1 MSFKPLPEQ
10 SSLDKIATPSAR
22 ARQKPTPKKSYL
34 LALALASSALV
45 TGIAVTST
53 TQAASLGDLFSSD
66 QSAGQKKFL
75 SVDQA
80 FKVSHSSKALD
91 KGTQLSINFDITPEH
106 YVYRDQIKLS
116 LPAGV
121 TAAPFSFSQSPISI
135 DDPTFGRVPVF
146 DQTNMVATTT
156 LMASDGK
163 SVDNAAVTIGWQGCA
178 KAGLCYPPEKI
189 KTSVT
194 ITGVPQQ
201 AAAAPASNTSTNA
214 STNKNSTATAK
225 NAANPTTSSATQTNI
240 AKATVTSTGAAAA
253 QAPSNSSAQAADATD
268 KALNAESAGADE
280 NSIDANGANGA
291 NAALDNNEATALAAD
306 NVDGTYLEAA
316 DLNNP
321 DLNTDNT
328 ANVNVSNPESET
340 QKLNNQDPNS
350 LAANNLEESDP
361 FGLAAHPWLAL
372 GLLFL
377 AGLGLALT
385 PCVLPM
391 LPIVANIV
399 ARQQN
404 PTVKKG
410 VILTTSYA
418 IGVSIAYGILGAVI
432 AVFGESLGIIG
443 WLQNPIILIS
453 FALIFVLLAL
463 YMLGVFS
470 IRLPYFISSKM
481 QGLSQAGDSKLG
493 SAGGSLAAGF
503 LSALVVS
510 PCVSAPL
517 FGALLAVSTI
527 GSPLL
532 GFAALF
538 MLGLGLSA
546 PLILIGATQGKI
558 MPKAGEWMNWVKQG
572 FALLLFAV
580 ALLLL
585 ERVFISPMMLLV
597 WALWFMVVAT
607 WAWSWLGKARM
618 LTQAIGLV
626 AGIWAATLIIGAALG
641 NDDSLQPLA
650 SLSAAPL
657 MMQGNG
663 QSIATPSTHSDETIT
678 TLAQLDAIT
687 SANPKV
693 LVDLTADWCIE
704 CRIMDKN
711 LFTTRPVQ
719 MQDWQLVRLDITETT
734 AESKAILARY
744 QLFGPPTLLYY
755 QDGQLIKKQVGEIG
769 RQQFEQTLTALN

>member
-1 MSFKPLPEQ
+1 MSIKTPKTISSVQTASLSRPSLTVNKP
-10 SSLDKIATPSAR
+10 A
-22 ARQKPTPKKSYL
+22 KKSYL
-34 LALALASSALV
+34 LAFAIASSSLL
-45 TGIAVTST
+45 TGLTATTMT
-53 TQAASLGDLFSSD
+53 TQAAGLGDLFGNNQRAA
-66 QSAGQKKFL
+66 QSEFL
-75 SVDQA
+75 SVDKA
-80 FKVSHSSKALD
+80 FQVSSSTKAA
-91 KGTQLSINFDITPEH
+91 KSGTRLSINFDITPEH
-106 YVYRDQIKLS
+106 YVYKDQLKLT

-121 TAAPFSFSQSPISI
+121 KAAPFTFSQSPVLI
-135 DDPTFGRVPVF
+135 DDPTFGKVPVF
-146 DQTNMVATTT
+146 DQVNMVASTT
-156 LMASDGK
+156 LTSADGK
-163 SVDNAAVTIGWQGCA
+163 SVDNAGIVIGWQGCA

-189 KTSVT
+189 KTTVN
-194 ITGVPQQ
+194 I
-201 AAAAPASNTSTNA
+201 AAATSETLNAVDGNNLEAGSLEANDLEESGLEAGSLEENSLDTESGLSDDEVVDYALLEDDSLEGELTGATTISGADSEVSNN
-214 STNKNSTATAK
+214 
-225 NAANPTTSSATQTNI
+225 NAAAND
-240 AKATVTSTGAAAA
+240 TVAAA
-253 QAPSNSSAQAADATD
+253 ND
-268 KALNAESAGADE
+268 
-280 NSIDANGANGA
+280 
-291 NAALDNNEATALAAD
+291 
-306 NVDGTYLEAA
+306 
-316 DLNNP
+316 
-321 DLNTDNT
+321 
-328 ANVNVSNPESET
+328 
-340 QKLNNQDPNS
+340 
-350 LAANNLEESDP
+350 LEESDP
-361 FGLAAHPWLAL
+361 FGLAKHPWLAL

-399 ARQQN
+399 ARQKN

-453 FALIFVLLAL
+453 FAVIFVLLAL
-463 YMLGVFS
+463 YMLEVFT
-470 IRLPYFISSKM
+470 IRLPYFITSKM
-481 QGLSQAGDSKLG
+481 QGLSQAGDSKMG
-493 SAGGSLAAGF
+493 SAGGSLVAGF

-538 MLGLGLSA
+538 MLGFGLSA

-580 ALLLL
+580 ALLLI
-585 ERVFISPMMLLV
+585 ERVFISPVMLLV

-618 LTQAIGLV
+618 LTQALGLI
-626 AGIWAATLIIGAALG
+626 AGIWAACLVIGAALG
-641 NDDSLQPLA
+641 NDDSLHPLE
-650 SLSAAPL
+650 SLNAAPML
-657 MMQGNG
+657 MQSADG
-663 QSIATPSTHSDETIT
+663 QAGGVNNASNASDKYIT
-678 TLAQLDAIT
+678 TLAELDAIT
-687 SANPKV
+687 AANPKV

-711 LFTTRPVQ
+711 LFTNRPAQ

-734 AESKAILARY
+734 ADSKAILARY
-744 QLFGPPTLLYY
+744 KLFGPPTLLYY
-755 QDGQLIKKQVGEIG
+755 QDGQLTQKQVGEIG
-769 RQQFEQTLTALN
+769 RQEFEQTLTALNK

>member
-1 MSFKPLPEQ
+1 MSIKRPPAVLSSRQSLPKK
-10 SSLDKIATPSAR
+10 S
-22 ARQKPTPKKSYL
+22 TPKKSYL
-34 LALALASSALV
+34 LALTLVSSSLI
-45 TGIAVTST
+45 TGLAVTPIT

-66 QSAGQKKFL
+66 QSSEKTKFL
-75 SVDQA
+75 PVDQA
-80 FKVSHSSKALD
+80 FKVSNSSKAMA
-91 KGTQLSINFDITPEH
+91 KGTSLAINFDITPEH
-106 YVYRDQIKLS
+106 YVYKDQIKLT

-121 TAAPFSFSQSPISI
+121 SAAPFIFSQSPVLI
-135 DDPTFGRVPVF
+135 DDPTFGKVSVF
-146 DQTNMVATTT
+146 DQTKMVATTT
-156 LMASDGK
+156 LTSSSGK
-163 SVDNAAVTIGWQGCA
+163 SVNNAAVIIGWQGCA

-189 KTSVT
+189 KTTVN
-194 ITGVPQQ
+194 I
-201 AAAAPASNTSTNA
+201 
-214 STNKNSTATAK
+214 TATA
-225 NAANPTTSSATQTNI
+225 ANSANVNNNVNTIT
-240 AKATVTSTGAAAA
+240 
-253 QAPSNSSAQAADATD
+253 AADAPSLDQVT
-268 KALNAESAGADE
+268 ALEADDALIADDAVDGADTDAT
-280 NSIDANGANGA
+280 NSISGADATHSISGADSNIISAADMDTAISGDATA
-291 NAALDNNEATALAAD
+291 NADVITNN
-306 NVDGTYLEAA
+306 
-316 DLNNP
+316 
-321 DLNTDNT
+321 
-328 ANVNVSNPESET
+328 
-340 QKLNNQDPNS
+340 

-418 IGVSIAYGILGAVI
+418 LGVATAYGILGALI

-453 FALIFVLLAL
+453 FAIIFVLLAL
-463 YMLGVFS
+463 YMLGLFS
-470 IRLPYFISSKM
+470 IRLPRFISSKM

-493 SAGGSLAAGF
+493 SAGGSLVAGF

-538 MLGLGLSA
+538 MLGFGLSA

-580 ALLLL
+580 ALLLV
-585 ERVFISPMMLLV
+585 ERVFISPVMLLV

-607 WAWSWLGKARM
+607 WAWSWLGKGRM
-618 LTQAIGLV
+618 LTQALGLV

-641 NDDSLQPLA
+641 NDDSLHPLA
-650 SLSAAPL
+650 SLSAAP
-657 MMQGNG
+657 MMIQAPNG
-663 QSIATPSTHSDETIT
+663 QAVANNAVSNSTDATVT
-678 TLAQLDAIT
+678 TLAELDIIIA
-687 SANPKV
+687 ANPKV
-693 LVDLTADWCIE
+693 IVDVTAEWCIE

-711 LFTTRPVQ
+711 LFHSRPAQ

-734 AESKAILARY
+734 ADSKAILARY
-744 QLFGPPTLLYY
+744 KLFGPPTLLYY
-755 QDGQLIKKQVGEIG
+755 QEGQLVNKQVGEIG
-769 RQQFEQTLTALN
+769 RSEFEQTLTMLNK